1 MFLYK
6 LWVWEG
12 FYKHMAES
20 STWLVASLCFNFD
33 GWEKKTQLAIDFEE
47 VIVQKNFFLY
57 C

>member
-33 GWEKKTQLAIDFEE
+33 GWGKKNQLAIDFEE